1 MNTVKIEPI
10 SRAEALRYL
19 AAGGS
24 TPDENLSALMD
35 SCEKKLLAAAHGKFT
50 FRVFDIENMTD
61 DEVALADSELVLSGK
76 DISRHLAS
84 CEKAVLLAA
93 TIGGDVDR
101 LIRTEQVSDMA
112 AAVVIDAMAGC
123 AIEQVCNKAEEVI
136 RESFPEMNMTWRFSP
151 GYGDMPIDCQKKF
164 VDAVNAARE
173 IGLNV
178 SESFIM
184 IPRKSVTA
192 VIGLSKEPIEKKR
205 RGCAVCSMRDRCT
218 YRKNGSRC
226 TY

>member
-10 SRAEALRYL
+10 NRAEALRYL

-24 TPDENLSALMD
+24 TPDEYLSALMD
-35 SCEKKLLAAAHGKFT
+35 SCEKKLLAAAKGKYIY
-50 FRVFDIENMTD
+50 RVFDIAENNGEKVVFGGCTLEMTGSD
-61 DEVALADSELVLSGK
+61 ICTHLSG
-76 DISRHLAS
+76 
-84 CEKAVLLAA
+84 CEKAVLLCA
-93 TIGGDVDR
+93 TIGSDVDV
-101 LIRTEQVSDMA
+101 LIRREQVSDMA
-112 AAVVIDAMAGC
+112 SAVVIDAMAGC
-123 AIEQVCNKAEEVI
+123 AIEQVCDKAEDDV
-136 RESFPEMNMTWRFSP
+136 RQSFPEMSMTWRFSP
-151 GYGDMPIDCQKKF
+151 GYGDLPIACQKKF
-164 VDAVNAARE
+164 VEVVNAGRT

-192 VIGLSKEPIEKKR
+192 VIGLSEEPIEKKR